1 MIIEKFYVIKTTI
14 QNDEKDTTVYY
25 AVDVFGMPYFVND
38 LKHNDIKKFTN
49 LTDAKS
55 FIRSKYDK
63 KNGILENY
71 TGSPITDNF
80 FILKVVTEAT
90 VSDWY

>member
-14 QNDEKDTTVYY
+14 QNNEKDTTVYY

-49 LTDAKS
+49 LEDIKS
-55 FIRSKYDK
+55 FIRKVYNK
-63 KNGILENY
+63 KTGVLENY
-71 TGSPITDNF
+71 KGLPITDNF
-80 FILKVVTEAT
+80 FIVKIVTKADVV
-90 VSDWY
+90 DWY